1 MNKRSGKE
9 TKEKILDA
17 ARRVFARN
25 GYAGSNIREIARDAG
40 TSIGGVYLYFRNKEE
55 LYLSLL
61 KDHVRQQMD
70 GTEDIVRSART
81 PEAALSGFIDFHLSY
96 ALRHREMILSHLRER
111 GFDYAMTVKK
121 KFHAHQAGLLTHIIR
136 EGIRSD
142 AFRRCDPDETAHIIM
157 GFLRGIVISIAV
169 MNIPVTVAGVREMIV
184 GGVMKAKPARKR
196 GGV

>member
-9 TKEKILDA
+9 TKQKILDA
-17 ARRVFARN
+17 ARRVFARH

-40 TSIGGVYLYFRNKEE
+40 ISVGGVYLYFRNKEE

-70 GTEDIVRSART
+70 GTEEIVRSSGT
-81 PEAALSGFIDFHLSY
+81 PQEALSGFIDFHLSY

-121 KFHAHQAGLLTHIIR
+121 KFLAHQADLLTHIIR
-136 EGIRSD
+136 EGIKTNT
-142 AFRRCDPDETAHIIM
+142 FRRCDPDETAHIIM
-157 GFLRGIVISIAV
+157 GFLRGIVISIAI

-184 GGVMKAKPARKR
+184 GGVMKDERTKKR